1 MWCYDTST
9 TYWTIINAF
18 FTSSVGGY
26 SDFINKI
33 NELTRF
39 YKGRLNLVEAMEQPI
54 GFLHT
59 LYYMAAKLSATDE
72 GKKQIQ
78 AEAMNDMMG
87 GLG

>member
-1 MWCYDTST
+1 
-9 TYWTIINAF
+9 
-18 FTSSVGGY
+18 
-26 SDFINKI
+26 
-33 NELTRF
+33 
-39 YKGRLNLVEAMEQPI
+39 MEQPI

-59 LYYMAAKLSATDE
+59 LYYMAAKLSTTDE